1 MRFSIPSTT
10 AWVPAVALL
19 TIPFFLDPAFAA
31 EASAIPRIIP
41 PAGIEV
47 PAADLNRLQESL
59 SDLEARLA
67 KLSAGDGRASDRLPD
82 VQIYLKAV
90 RYAINHGEF
99 YDAKDVGRAGD
110 LLKTAGDRLDL
121 LQKGQTPWTA
131 AHGLVVRGYR
141 SELDDSVQPYG
152 LVIPEK
158 LDLSKPAPLYVWL
171 HGRGDKMTDL
181 QFVHQRQTSVGQIA
195 PPNAIVLHP
204 FGRYCNAFKFAGE
217 VDIAEAIYDVRS
229 NYKIDPDR
237 IVLWGFSMGG
247 AGAWHLG
254 AHYPDR
260 WVAVSPGAGFAETAL
275 YQNLKPDSVPDYE
288 RTLWGLYDVPNY
300 TRNLFNLPVIA
311 YSGEVDKQIQAA
323 RVMEEAYAGEHQ
335 KLRHLIGPGMGHK
348 YHPDT
353 LKELAGLIDERVQA
367 GKDRQPKTVSLQTR
381 TLRYNR
387 YAWVTITALMNHWQD
402 TRVDAAASDDHRLT
416 VTTKN
421 VAALEISTPWEGNEF
436 PIAATIDLDGQKLL
450 LSQRGYTGKLAAF
463 ERRNDRWKFAPLDR
477 PAETSEALRK
487 EPGRQGPIDDAF
499 MRRFLVV
506 EPTGKSQHPQVDAW
520 VQAELA
526 HFKDRWRRLFRG
538 DLRTIKDTDVT
549 DDDAKRNNL
558 VVWGDR
564 TSNRYLAKL
573 ADRLPIQWSDSAIA
587 VGDRSFDASGHVLA
601 MIYPHP
607 LDPGNRYLVL
617 NSGPTFRE
625 AHDRSNSLQTPK
637 LPDWAVIDLSQPPD
651 DKAPGKVAAAGF
663 FDERWNLSGK

>member
-1 MRFSIPSTT
+1 MRLSIHAST
-10 AWVPAVALL
+10 AWAPAVALL
-19 TIPFFLDPAFAA
+19 ALTSILNRAAAA
-31 EASAIPRIIP
+31 EAPAIPRIIP

-47 PAADLNRLQESL
+47 PAEELSRLKETL
-59 SDLEARLA
+59 ARLDA
-67 KLSAGDGRASDRLPD
+67 RLEKEPIGEGRTRDRLPD

-90 RYAINHGEF
+90 RYAIDHGEF
-99 YDAKDVGRAGD
+99 YDVKDVGRAGD
-110 LLKTAGDRLDL
+110 LLKTAGQRLDL
-121 LQKGQTPWTA
+121 LQKGQAPWTA
-131 AHGLVVRGYR
+131 ARGLVVRGYR

-152 LVIPEK
+152 LVIPEQ
-158 LDLSKPAPLYVWL
+158 LDLSKPVPLYVWL

-181 QFVHQRQTSVGQIA
+181 QFIHQRQTSVGQIA

-217 VDIAEAIYDVRS
+217 VDVAEAMHDVRTH
-229 NYKIDPDR
+229 YKIDPDR
-237 IVLWGFSMGG
+237 LVLWGFSMGG

-260 WVAVSPGAGFAETAL
+260 WVAVSPGAGFAETAR
-275 YQNLKPDSVPDYE
+275 YQNLKPESVPAYE
-288 RTLWGLYDVPNY
+288 RTLWGLYDVPGY
-300 TRNLFNLPVIA
+300 VRNLFNVPVIA
-311 YSGEVDKQIQAA
+311 YSGEEDKQIQAA
-323 RVMEEAYAGEHQ
+323 RIMEEAYQDENQ

-367 GKDRQPKTVSLQTR
+367 GKDRQPKTISLQTR

-387 YAWVTITALMNHWQD
+387 YAWVSITELVEHWQD
-402 TRVDAAASDDHRLT
+402 TRVDATASDDHRLT
-416 VTTKN
+416 VKTKN
-421 VAALEISTPWEGNEF
+421 VASLEISTPWEGNEF
-436 PIAATIDLDGQKLL
+436 PPAATVDIDGQKLL
-450 LSQRGYTGKLAAF
+450 LSQRGYPGKLAAL
-463 ERRNDRWKFAPLDR
+463 ERRGGRWTLASLER
-477 PAETSEALRK
+477 QQESSELLRK

-506 EPTGKSQHPQVDAW
+506 EPTGKSQHPLVDDW
-520 VQAELA
+520 VQNELA
-526 HFKDRWRRLFRG
+526 HFKERWRRLFRG

-549 DDDAKRNNL
+549 DEEAKRNNL

-573 ADRLPIQWSDSAIA
+573 SDRLPIQWSASAIS
-587 VGDRSFDASGHVLA
+587 VGDRSFDAAGHVLA
-601 MIYPHP
+601 MIYPNP
-607 LDPGNRYLVL
+607 LDPNRYVVL

-651 DKAPGKVAAAGF
+651 DKAPGRVAAAGF